1 MTIRGHASW
10 ASIAALCVALL
21 PQAAAAA
28 PNLGVEQILERNAA
42 ARGGLE
48 AWRKAQT
55 MVWGG
60 HVERADGS
68 GAGMPFMFFQKRP
81 NRTRFEIVV
90 DKAKAVRVF
99 DGDQGWKL
107 RPAASGRPEVQPYTE
122 EERRAARDALVIDGP
137 LLDGKAKGVD
147 VKLDGLDEVE
157 GRQAF
162 RLVARLP
169 SGATERV
176 WVDAETFLEV
186 KYDRPARD
194 AAGAPSTAVYLRNY
208 KAFEGLQIPF
218 TIETRTPGGPVGDR
232 LVIERIAIGT
242 PLPDGM
248 FARPDLRTSRRGITV
263 DTRLPPP
270 GRSLPAAAMGA
281 PAASPA
287 AAGERKGSTR

>member
-1 MTIRGHASW
+1 LVS
-10 ASIAALCVALL
+10 ALCVSL
-21 PQAAAAA
+21 PPEAAQAAEAGGA
-28 PNLGVEQILERNAA
+28 PELGVAQILERNAA

-48 AWRKAQT
+48 AWRKVQT

-60 HVERADGS
+60 HVERGDGS

-90 DKAKAVRVF
+90 DKEKAVRVF

-107 RPAASGRPEVQPYTE
+107 RPSASGRAEVKPYDE

-157 GRQAF
+157 GRKAF
-162 RLVARLP
+162 RLLAKLP
-169 SGATERV
+169 SGAVERV

-194 AAGAPSTAVYLRNY
+194 AAQRPGTAAVYLRNY

-218 TIETRTPGGPVGDR
+218 TIETRAAGEGPVVDR
-232 LVIERIAIGT
+232 LVIERIAVGA

-248 FARPDLRTSRRGITV
+248 FARPDLRTARRGITV
-263 DTRLPPP
+263 DAREAQQGRPSRAVRTPPASP
-270 GRSLPAAAMGA
+270 T
-281 PAASPA
+281 AAS
-287 AAGERKGSTR
+287 GERGSAPP